1 VANARLKVLFLIIS
15 YDAPSSRIRCT
26 DMQDLLEAQGI
37 DVEITEVPDRVIARF
52 RLFRRASEFDA
63 VVLQKKILR
72 WFDITML
79 KSFANRLIYDVDDAV
94 YHRDAPCGAAVAA
107 YQHPGRARRF
117 RGVVRRVDAVIAAN
131 RVLAEE
137 VQRLTPDRRVAV
149 IASGIETSKLPSKT
163 DYSLCRPP
171 AIGWVGTTA
180 TQKYLTY
187 FLPALRQVHAEHPFE
202 LRVLSDRPPEIPD
215 LDVCYIPWT
224 LAGQN
229 AAIAEFDIGI
239 MPLSNDPFA
248 AGKSAYKLLQ
258 YMAAGVPAVCSA
270 VGMNVDISADNG
282 NCLAATTQ
290 DEFAGHIL
298 QLLSD
303 ERMRETL
310 GQNGR
315 QLIKQKFSMERLST
329 ALAQE
334 IKDICLHG

>member
-1 VANARLKVLFLIIS
+1 LSLLRSSREKISVANARLKVLFLIIS

-229 AAIAEFDIGI
+229 
-239 MPLSNDPFA
+239 
-248 AGKSAYKLLQ
+248 
-258 YMAAGVPAVCSA
+258 VPAVCSA